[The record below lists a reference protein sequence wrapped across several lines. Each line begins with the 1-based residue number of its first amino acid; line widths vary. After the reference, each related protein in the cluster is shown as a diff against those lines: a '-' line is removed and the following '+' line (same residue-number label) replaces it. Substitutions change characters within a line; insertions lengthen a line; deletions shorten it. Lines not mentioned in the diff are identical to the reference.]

1 MPLIEVVRIRK
12 DERSG
17 YLSPNPNNL
26 SNGADNKASQ
36 KERQQ
41 LAVNMQSP
49 MIFII
54 KTI

>member
-1 MPLIEVVRIRK
+1 MMPLIEVVRIRT
-12 DERSG
+12 DERGG
-17 YLSPNPNNL
+17 YLSPNPNNIG
-26 SNGADNKASQ
+26 SDSKASQ

-41 LAVNMQSP
+41 LATNMQSP